1 MFDLLSR
8 NWWTLVVRG
17 IFAII
22 FGILAFVWPEL
33 TLVTLVIFFGAY
45 ALVDGIFAIFGAI
58 GGWGEKDDHW
68 LLLLGGLLGVGI
80 GIMTFRAPGM
90 TTILLLIYIA
100 AWGLSTGIL
109 EFVVAIRLRN
119 EIKGEWLM
127 ILSGIAS
134 VLFALLLMIFP
145 AAGALG
151 LLWLIAGYAVV
162 FGAILIGLGLKPRGL
177 RSQTKTAKP

>member
-8 NWWTLVVRG
+8 YWWTLVLRG
-17 IFAII
+17 IFAIL
-22 FGILAFVWPEL
+22 FGILAFVWPGI
-33 TLVTLVIFFGAY
+33 TLVTLVIFFGVY
-45 ALVDGIFAIFGAI
+45 AFVDGIFAIVNAI
-58 GGWGEKDDHW
+58 GGWGKRDDHW

-80 GIMTFRAPGM
+80 GIITFRAPVI
-90 TTILLLIYIA
+90 TTIALLIYIA
-100 AWGLSTGIL
+100 AWALSTGIL
-109 EFVVAIRLRN
+109 EFVAAIRLRN

-162 FGAILIGLGLKPRGL
+162 FGAILIGLGLKLRGL

>member
-8 NWWTLVVRG
+8 YWWTLVLRG
-17 IFAII
+17 IFAIL
-22 FGILAFVWPEL
+22 FGILAFVWPGI
-33 TLVTLVIFFGAY
+33 TLVTLVIFFGVY
-45 ALVDGIFAIFGAI
+45 ALVDGILAIINAI
-58 GGWGEKDDHW
+58 GGWGKRDDHW

-80 GIMTFRAPGM
+80 GIITFRAPGI
-90 TTILLLIYIA
+90 TTIALLIYIA
-100 AWGLSTGIL
+100 AWALSTGIL
-109 EFVVAIRLRN
+109 EFVAAIRLRN

-127 ILSGIAS
+127 ILSGTAS
-134 VLFALLLMIFP
+134 VLFAILLMTFP

-162 FGAILIGLGLKPRGL
+162 FGVILIGLGLKLRGL